1 MQRQSEHDRQA
12 EGDSLH
18 SALIPDDRDPAG
30 PSNATAEESSSR
42 KRRYRT
48 MADYTQRK
56 RVPVACQFCRL
67 RKSKCDNVR
76 PSCTYCLRHK
86 ARCVYGDAVAREDT
100 PAGDPIEART
110 SDQQILERLD
120 EIKDMLQRCNVAQ
133 PAAAVDISAEPLRG
147 QAVPSHF
154 ATSSESVGQSPFTD
168 VSVPSTGESSGA
180 ECLTSVKSPFASFR
194 CESIL
199 KWPVLRPIVPDDDTQ
214 IDSFLL
220 VANPDSAQGEPSTE
234 EQRNT
239 GHSIRDGS
247 LTPLCRGFLV
257 HFHPRNPILDTQELL
272 CSARLAD
279 ADGLKWD
286 SSSGLVVSRPTP
298 YVNFRVSE
306 LLWLLVCALSV
317 TTQP

>member
-1 MQRQSEHDRQA
+1 MQHQSEHDRQA
-12 EGDSLH
+12 EEDSFDL
-18 SALIPDDRDPAG
+18 ALIPDDRDPAG
-30 PSNATAEESSSR
+30 FSNATAEESSSR

-56 RVPVACQFCRL
+56 RVPLACQFCRL

-86 ARCVYGDAVAREDT
+86 ARCVYGDADAPEDA
-100 PAGDPIEART
+100 PAGDPIEAKT
-110 SDQQILERLD
+110 SDQQILGRLD
-120 EIKDMLQRCNVAQ
+120 EIKDMLQRCNIAQ
-133 PAAAVDISAEPLRG
+133 PSAAVDISAEPLRA

-154 ATSSESVGQSPFTD
+154 AMPSESVDQSPFTD
-168 VSVPSTGESSGA
+168 DSVPPTGESSCA
-180 ECLTSVKSPFASFR
+180 KCSTSEKSPFASFR
-194 CESIL
+194 CESIF
-199 KWPVLRPIVPDDDTQ
+199 KWPALRPVVPDNDTQ

-220 VANPDSAQGEPSTE
+220 VANPDGAQDEPSTE

-239 GHSIRDGS
+239 GSSIQDGS
-247 LTPLCRGFLV
+247 LTPLCRDFLV

-286 SSSGLVVSRPTP
+286 SSSCLVVSRPTP
-298 YVNFRVSE
+298 YVTFRVSE
-306 LLWLLVCALSV
+306 LL
-317 TTQP
+317 